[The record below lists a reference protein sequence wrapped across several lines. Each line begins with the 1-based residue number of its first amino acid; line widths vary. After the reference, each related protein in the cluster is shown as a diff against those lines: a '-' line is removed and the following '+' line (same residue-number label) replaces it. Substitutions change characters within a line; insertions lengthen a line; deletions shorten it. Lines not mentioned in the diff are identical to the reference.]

1 MGFFDWAK
9 NQFIEIIEWVDDSRS
24 TLVYRFPV
32 YRKEIKQGAQLTC
45 REGQAAIFVNE
56 GQIADVFGPGRHE
69 LSTRNLPIL
78 ATLKGWKYGF
88 ESPFKAE
95 VYFVSTRLFTDCKW
109 GTPNPVMMRDKD
121 FGVLRLR
128 AFGSYAMRVVDP
140 GAFLKEHIGTDGHVA
155 QDAITGHLRNLVVSR
170 FADVLGESEIP
181 ALDLAAKYDELAFQL
196 QQSLNETFKGQGLG
210 LENVAIENISLPPE
224 VEAALDTRSKM
235 AVIGDMNRYTQFQAA
250 ESIQTA
256 AANQG
261 MGGAAMGMGAGFAF
275 GNVMTHQMAAAQMAG
290 RGYAAPDQFAA
301 QQGAAFAPAAG
312 AAGAAAAG
320 GGGGA
325 PAAPAPT
332 LTPPTEGPEAKLAKV
347 QKLLEAGLISEDEAK
362 AHRAK
367 ILESML

>member
-9 NQFIEIIEWVDDSRS
+9 NQFLEIIEWVDDSRN

-45 REGQAAIFVNE
+45 REGQAAIFVSE
-56 GQIADVFGPGRHE
+56 GTIADVFGPGLHT
-69 LSTRNLPIL
+69 LNTRNLPIL
-78 ATLKGWKYGF
+78 ATLKGWRYGF

-109 GTPNPVMMRDKD
+109 GTPNPVMLRDQD

-128 AFGSYAMRVVDP
+128 AFGSYAMRVVDA
-140 GAFLKEHIGTDGHVA
+140 GAFLKQHIGTDGHVE
-155 QDAITGHLRNLVVSR
+155 QDSITGHLRNLVVSR
-170 FADVLGESEIP
+170 FADILGESDIP

-196 QQSLNETFKGQGLG
+196 QGSLNATFKDQGLG

-224 VEAALDTRSKM
+224 VEKALDTRSKM

-256 AANQG
+256 AGNQG

-275 GNVMTHQMAAAQMAG
+275 GNTMTHQMAGAMAG
-290 RGYAAPDQFAA
+290 RGYPAPDAFSAPGAA
-301 QQGAAFAPAAG
+301 QPGPARPPTTAPTAT
-312 AAGAAAAG
+312 
-320 GGGGA
+320 
-325 PAAPAPT
+325 APAPT
-332 LTPPTEGPEAKLAKV
+332 QGTPAPQPAADSPEAKLGKI
-347 QKLLEAGLISEDEAK
+347 QKLLEAGLISEEEAK
-362 AHRAK
+362 THRAK
-367 ILESML
+367 VLESLF